1 MIESDGKKGSR
12 GAPIDP
18 MGATESR
25 TRQGPVAPLSWL
37 ATEKVTPPDRVAGY
51 LHREELL
58 DRILPVRRRTTLL
71 TAPGG
76 FGKTVLLAES
86 CRGLRNSGVVA
97 AWLTLDANDAPQAL
111 DAYLAFAFQAAGL
124 DVVDLPD
131 LPGIDGVPLGLLP
144 RRTSVLLR
152 AVENCGGPCVLAL
165 DELEQLQDPASFAL
179 LDGIVKWGPA
189 NLHMAIACREIPNA
203 FDIAS
208 SVLAGRTHRFSVDDL
223 RFSTPDVARFFGSE
237 LTDHEVAS
245 LARES
250 RGWPIALRMLRNE
263 GEGGEL
269 VAAGDVADVADNWV
283 ESRLWRSLLD
293 ADREMLLDVGL
304 FERIDAALLNE
315 VLEVNDAKR
324 RVEAIPALAGLLE
337 SVGGAESGVLRLHPL
352 IREHCARQRF
362 RESPR
367 RFRRIHRGI
376 AKALAR
382 RGETVSAVRH
392 AAETGDSALVGEIL
406 EGRGGVRL
414 WQREGLVRLQ
424 AVDRFVT
431 EEVVKRF
438 PRTALAHCIVLLL
451 TGQLDPARKQ
461 YAAVV
466 AARRA
471 TLGDAEDEDMDY
483 VLDDTNVRAMLCLYG
498 CERLSSDAV
507 RAVVADQAR
516 LAALG
521 EVDPIMRGAFE
532 QGVCVY
538 HNLKAEFDAALD
550 RAERAERCLPGVPY
564 GAISLDLYRGQV
576 AMARG
581 EVEGAGA
588 AYGRA
593 LATAR
598 AHFLRDQVSAA
609 RGEAFMA
616 ELNLERNRIAPVES
630 ALRIADACRDAGTTL
645 ASYAAIAGV
654 VLDGTLA
661 RDGID
666 QALSAVAAMQ
676 DYART
681 LNLPA
686 VVRYLAGECVSL
698 LVIGGHIDDA
708 EEAWRADG
716 LPEGQ
721 GGCLDL
727 EGQSWRELESVAC
740 ARLRLLTAR
749 RQFEMGRTFLAD
761 LVAQASSRSLRRT
774 WMRALA
780 LGVSLERQ
788 ADRPEEAEVYLK
800 AYLDL
805 FMETDYARPVVR
817 ERESLRPAL
826 EELLDSNPRP
836 DAAESAERLLGSLD
850 DFERWKQASRAFITP
865 REMDVLKRL
874 EAQTDREIAA
884 ALNITRA
891 GVRFHVGNIFRK
903 LNVGTRLDAVGRARD
918 IGHLP

>member
-1 MIESDGKKGSR
+1 MNPTNAKGSQVQR
-12 GAPIDP
+12 SP
-18 MGATESR
+18 S
-25 TRQGPVAPLSWL
+25 GPFPWL

-51 LHREELL
+51 VHREELL
-58 DRILPVRRRTTLL
+58 DRILPIRRRTTLL

-86 CRGLRNSGVVA
+86 CRNLRESGVVA
-97 AWLTLDANDAPQAL
+97 AWLTLDVNDAPQAL
-111 DAYLAFAFQAAGL
+111 DGYLAFSFQAAGL
-124 DVVDLPD
+124 DIVDALDLPD
-131 LPGIDGVPLGLLP
+131 TDRLPRGALP
-144 RRTSVLLR
+144 RRTAILVR
-152 AVENCGGPCVLAL
+152 AVEKHGAPCVLAL
-165 DELEQLQDPASFAL
+165 DELEQLEDPASLAL
-179 LDGIVKWGPA
+179 LDGLVKWGPA
-189 NLHMAIACREIPNA
+189 NLHVAIACREIPNA

-208 SVLAGRTHRFSVDDL
+208 SVLAGRGKRFSVDDL

-245 LARES
+245 VVRES

-263 GEGGEL
+263 GEGGAL
-269 VAAGDVADVADNWV
+269 VAAGDAADVADNWV
-283 ESRLWRSLLD
+283 ESRLWRSLTD

-315 VLEVNDAKR
+315 VLEANDAKR
-324 RVEAIPALAGLLE
+324 RIEAIPALAGLLE
-337 SVGGAESGVLRLHPL
+337 SVAGAESGVLRLHPL
-352 IREHCARQRF
+352 IREHCVRQRF
-362 RESPR
+362 RESPE

-382 RGETVSAVRH
+382 RGETVAAVRH

-406 EGRGGVRL
+406 EARGGVRL

-431 EEVVKRF
+431 DDVVKRF

-451 TGQLDPARKQ
+451 TGQLDQARKQ
-461 YAAVV
+461 YAAVA

-471 TLGDAEDEDMDY
+471 APGDAAVEGPDY
-483 VLDDTNVRAMLCLYG
+483 VLDDTTVRAMLCLYG
-498 CERLSSDAV
+498 CERLSSEAV

-516 LAALG
+516 LAAMD
-521 EVDPIMRGAFE
+521 EVDPLMRGAFE

-550 RAERAERCLPGVPY
+550 RAERAERCLPDVPY

-581 EVEGAGA
+581 EVDQAEA

-598 AHFLRDQVSAA
+598 AHFMQDQVSAA

-616 ELNLERNRIAPVES
+616 ELSLERNRVVPVES
-630 ALRIADACRDAGTTL
+630 ALRIAEACQDAGTTL
-645 ASYAAIAGV
+645 ASFAAIAGV
-654 VLDGTLA
+654 VLDGMLA

-666 QALSAVAAMQ
+666 KALSAVAPMQ
-676 DYART
+676 DYARA

-686 VVRYLAGECVSL
+686 VVRYLAGEYVSL
-698 LVIGGHIDDA
+698 LVIKGHTGDA

-716 LPEGQ
+716 LPEFAE
-721 GGCLDL
+721 GCLDL
-727 EGQSWRELESVAC
+727 EGQSWRELEAIAC

-749 RQFEMGRTFLAD
+749 QQFEAGRSFLRD
-761 LVAQASSRSLRRT
+761 LVAETSGRGLRRSL
-774 WMRALA
+774 MRALA
-780 LGVSLERQ
+780 LGVSLERR
-788 ADRPEEAEVYLK
+788 AGRPDEAEIHLNR
-800 AYLDL
+800 YLDL
-805 FMETDYARPVVR
+805 FVDTDYGRPVVR
-817 ERESLRPAL
+817 ERESLKPAL
-826 EELLDSNPRP
+826 ERLLDNDPGRA
-836 DAAESAERLLGSLD
+836 AAESAKRLLAALD
-850 DFERWKQASRAFITP
+850 DFERWKQAGRASITP
-865 REMDVLKRL
+865 REMDVLQRL
-874 EAQTDREIAA
+874 EAQSDREIAA
-884 ALNITRA
+884 DLNITRA

-903 LNVGTRLDAVGRARD
+903 LNVRKRHDAVRRAREV
-918 IGHLP
+918 GRLPW